1 MGRIFL
7 NVTIHSF
14 LKTLLHN
21 IPVLILLLFKGMRGV
36 FLTFKYFVL
45 LSIKMLNQSS
55 FLIMKI
61 FTLWHMPRFV
71 FRTISWTI
79 IQVKTCSG
87 DWIMLWKTPTFF
99 FVRMTSLQDCMQS
112 HAIKICLCSHKAKR
126 RLLCNKDLKLMKSP
140 VKCPCNM
147 QAAMLVTLIQ
157 STWYPD
163 LQTYKLRWCDLG
175 RLFSVNHWCRSM
187 QIFEATLFDKIY
199 FQSLSF

>member
-1 MGRIFL
+1 
-7 NVTIHSF
+7 
-14 LKTLLHN
+14 
-21 IPVLILLLFKGMRGV
+21 MRGV
-36 FLTFKYFVL
+36 FFTFKYFVL

-61 FTLWHMPRFV
+61 FTLRHMPRFV

-99 FVRMTSLQDCMQS
+99 LFAWLVCKTACKVMQS
-112 HAIKICLCSHKAKR
+112 KFVCVHTRLKEGYYAI
-126 RLLCNKDLKLMKSP
+126 KDLKLIKSP

-175 RLFSVNHWCRSM
+175 SLFSVNHWCRSM
-187 QIFEATLFDKIY
+187 
-199 FQSLSF
+199 